1 MNTQQLESFIQ
12 VAENL
17 NFAHAAALLNVTQS
31 AVSRQI
37 HALEEELDTKLFY
50 RTTRTVTLTPEGII
64 FLEHAKQI
72 LGQLQI
78 ATARIQHR
86 SNLTAR
92 ILRIGCESQADLL
105 FLSEILETC
114 RPCIHAFH
122 PFLKVIPHRALM
134 TLFYQGELDVL
145 FGFREHLPIKN
156 EILFTE
162 LRQVPLCCVL
172 PQNHP
177 YGEKESI
184 RVEDLFTESLVAC
197 NSYTIPAQAVEL
209 QNLVA
214 QHITPENIYVSENP
228 QVALA
233 LVRAGYG
240 CCILPQSPDIRDGL
254 LYRPMQG
261 TQLLPYGMSYNR
273 SSSNGLLKEFLAVAR
288 QAAQI

>member
-105 FLSEILETC
+105 FLSEILENC

-177 YGEKESI
+177 YGEKNPSGSKTCSRSHWSPAI
-184 RVEDLFTESLVAC
+184 PTPSPPRRWNCRIWSPSTSLRRTFMSARTPRLPWLWCGPGMAAASCPNPPTPGTAC
-197 NSYTIPAQAVEL
+197 STGRC
-209 QNLVA
+209 
-214 QHITPENIYVSENP
+214 
-228 QVALA
+228 
-233 LVRAGYG
+233 RAPS
-240 CCILPQSPDIRDGL
+240 CCP
-254 LYRPMQG
+254 
-261 TQLLPYGMSYNR
+261 T
-273 SSSNGLLKEFLAVAR
+273 A
-288 QAAQI
+288 

>member
-1 MNTQQLESFIQ
+1 
-12 VAENL
+12 
-17 NFAHAAALLNVTQS
+17 
-31 AVSRQI
+31 
-37 HALEEELDTKLFY
+37 
-50 RTTRTVTLTPEGII
+50 
-64 FLEHAKQI
+64 
-72 LGQLQI
+72 
-78 ATARIQHR
+78 
-86 SNLTAR
+86 
-92 ILRIGCESQADLL
+92 
-105 FLSEILETC
+105 
-114 RPCIHAFH
+114 
-122 PFLKVIPHRALM
+122 M

-177 YGEKESI
+177 YGEKDSI

-240 CCILPQSPDIRDGL
+240 CCILPQSPDTRDGL
-254 LYRPMQG
+254 LYRPLQG
-261 TQLLPYGMSYNR
+261 GRNSSVISAPCITPLKKSISSFMMLFSHMGGFLPGWPYWMAPSI
-273 SSSNGLLKEFLAVAR
+273 SVLW
-288 QAAQI
+288 